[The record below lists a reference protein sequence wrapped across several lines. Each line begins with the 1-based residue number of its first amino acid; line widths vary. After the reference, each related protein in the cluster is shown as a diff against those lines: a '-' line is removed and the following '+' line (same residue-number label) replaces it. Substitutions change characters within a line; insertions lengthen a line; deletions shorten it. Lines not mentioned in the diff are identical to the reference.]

1 MTEETDG
8 PTHSASAEP
17 IGQIVTQHPS
27 RSFVERSQAS
37 AQAKKGRLSG
47 TVRTLQQHDLTRID
61 GEIGAGEG
69 GKSAEQCDGVPKCYN
84 RTRCCSIRIHL
95 I

>member
-8 PTHSASAEP
+8 PTHSTSAKP

-27 RSFVERSQAS
+27 RSFMERSQAS

-47 TVRTLQQHDLTRID
+47 TVGTLQQHDLARID
-61 GEIGAGEG
+61 REIGAGKG
-69 GKSAEQCDGVPKCYN
+69 GKSAEQSDGVPKLYN
-84 RTRCCSIRIHL
+84 RTRCRTIRIHL